1 MSKSF
6 VSPFARGPVSAP
18 SPFDLPRS
26 VWQAMLRG
34 AKGSCP
40 RCGETRL
47 FLRFLKPVPHCEHCG
62 QDWSLQRADDFPAYV
77 SIFMTGHILVP
88 FIGVLLLTLDLTS
101 TQVMAILMPAAI
113 IMLLAF
119 LQPAKGAVIAMQWW
133 HGMHGFK
140 QERPAGL
147 D

>member
-6 VSPFARGPVSAP
+6 VSPFARGPVSVP

>member
-1 MSKSF
+1 MSKPF
-6 VSPFARGPVSAP
+6 VSPFATGPVAAAV
-18 SPFDLPRS
+18 PFDLPRT

-47 FLRFLKPVPHCEHCG
+47 FLRFLKPVLHCEHCG

-77 SIFMTGHILVP
+77 SIFLTGHLLIP
-88 FIGVLLLTLDLTS
+88 FIGVLLLAYELSATT
-101 TQVMAILMPAAI
+101 VMAILMPAAVV
-113 IMLLAF
+113 MLIAF

-140 QERPAGL
+140 QERP
-147 D
+147 